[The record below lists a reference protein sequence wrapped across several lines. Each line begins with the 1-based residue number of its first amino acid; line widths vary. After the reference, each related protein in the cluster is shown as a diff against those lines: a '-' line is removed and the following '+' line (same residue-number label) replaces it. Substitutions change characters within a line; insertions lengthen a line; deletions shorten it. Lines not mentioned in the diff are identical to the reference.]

1 MPNGHSVPLGC
12 FVCSRFQKDESNP
25 LAARCEYHQIDV
37 DLDLVCVDF
46 EEQDYPLNYRDRL
59 AKGVLYAFVD
69 VEGQGYPLPTELVPL
84 AKIADYR
91 DYDDSQRKKA
101 WAAAQKLANVKY
113 RQRKRH

>member
-1 MPNGHSVPLGC
+1 MVTAFRWDVLC
-12 FVCSRFQKDESNP
+12 
-25 LAARCEYHQIDV
+25 AAVFKKTNRARWLRAASITRLTWI
-37 DLDLVCVDF
+37 LDLVCVDF